1 MNTLMKRAGLGAALV
16 CGLGFAAVA
25 GATSVTMT
33 FDELQMNGIAG
44 GQYVDQYYNGGCGT
58 AFNGGAVTCGG
69 PDWGVVWSG
78 AAVAK
83 GGPTL
88 TNMPS
93 SPNAIIP
100 SVPLGTIGTDPRMIM
115 NVADGFTSGFS
126 FYYSSR
132 NNQAFVTLYDGLG
145 GTGNML
151 ATTTLASTPIA
162 CNGGAGLFHCWNFI
176 DSLTFSGTARSAV
189 FGGSFNNVAYDNVSF
204 DLNPAGTSVPEPAA
218 LGLFGLGA
226 LLIGLAAG
234 LRRRFA

>member
-1 MNTLMKRAGLGAALV
+1 MKTLMKRAGLGAALV
-16 CGLGFAAVA
+16 CGLAWAGVA

-58 AFNGGAVTCGG
+58 AFNGGTVTCDG
-69 PDWGVVWSG
+69 PNWGVVWSG

-100 SVPLGTIGTDPRMIM
+100 SVPLGTSGQDPRMIM
-115 NVADGFTSGFS
+115 NVANGFTSGFS

-132 NNQAFVTLYDGLG
+132 NANAFVTLYSGSD
-145 GTGNML
+145 GTGNVL
-151 ATTTLASTPIA
+151 ATTNLAKSPQT
-162 CNGGAGLFHCWNFI
+162 CNGTAGFFNCWSFV
-176 DSLTFSGTARSAV
+176 DTLTFSGVAHSVV
-189 FGGSFNNVAYDNVSF
+189 FGGTFNNVAYDSISF
-204 DLNPAGTSVPEPAA
+204 DLNPASTSVPEPAA
-218 LGLFGLGA
+218 LGMFGLGA

-234 LRRRFA
+234 LRRRFN